1 MTRTEHMIFLI
12 EYSNITGTVVSLKTY
27 EDCQREEA
35 ENARLERELSL
46 NRDRIDHELV
56 SLEANDVAALLK
68 THRRYFQDAR
78 GIVGSAPR
86 VPGSI
91 RPGQPV
97 VTLCQTGDGAG
108 RAWRCAEVFCDL
120 PCHQESD
127 SKEG

>member
-1 MTRTEHMIFLI
+1 MIFLI

-86 VPGSI
+86 VPG
-91 RPGQPV
+91 
-97 VTLCQTGDGAG
+97 
-108 RAWRCAEVFCDL
+108 
-120 PCHQESD
+120 
-127 SKEG
+127 